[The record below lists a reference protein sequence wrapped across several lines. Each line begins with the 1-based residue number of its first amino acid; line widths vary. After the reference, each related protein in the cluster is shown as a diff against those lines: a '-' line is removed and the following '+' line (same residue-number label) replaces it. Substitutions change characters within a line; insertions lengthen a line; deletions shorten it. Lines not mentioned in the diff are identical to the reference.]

1 MLFIS
6 NQTLELG
13 WMKLWV
19 FSHPLQHR
27 CEKEQESVSQEVEM
41 APFEDSDYQLDS
53 QRSDDENSSEKDHV
67 SQEVKMAPVQNQY
80 VAVLSIEDS
89 DYQLESQMS
98 DEKNASEKYQESMSQ
113 EVKMAPVQHQYVF
126 TEKEIIMSFQPP
138 WRPW

>member
-1 MLFIS
+1 
-6 NQTLELG
+6 
-13 WMKLWV
+13 MKLWV

-41 APFEDSDYQLDS
+41 APF
-53 QRSDDENSSEKDHV
+53 
-67 SQEVKMAPVQNQY
+67 
-80 VAVLSIEDS
+80 EDS